1 MKINNKLLASTILAT
16 ASLFGAATA
25 SAQHATPVDT
35 APVAALTADEAM
47 GSTLSSPEANAL
59 QALITNDWLEEELSA
74 ETEAGV
80 LMTVRAT
87 YAQNVFEPV
96 WTKTGAQSLKR
107 ARADLFSYGIVAS
120 DTSADLLENMID
132 QRFNGETSEARA
144 EADLRL
150 TAAWVRMAS
159 AVSGGLSDNG
169 EAATSKTDKP
179 SMSMVQKNLI
189 KAAKGDA
196 DDILSDMEP
205 THPQYMRLK
214 KELNHYREL
223 KAEGGW
229 LAIPAGDAIEPG
241 DTDARVPALRE
252 RLEREGYMEP
262 ESWTEALLQTIGLDD
277 EVADLSEATDETKD
291 ASVDPEMVFDKKL
304 EEGLKAFQRHHGLE
318 DDGILG
324 DKTVAALNESV
335 ESKIDRIAD
344 TMNRWRH
351 YDDLGE
357 KYIWA
362 NIPSFM
368 VEGWDNGRMEISM
381 KTIVGMPSRETPVFS
396 DQVEYAV
403 ANPKWY
409 APVSIVK
416 KDKLSKL
423 AKDPSY
429 ATRKNFTVI
438 DRATGQQVSAASV
451 DWTDPAS
458 AQNYQLIQGPG
469 ASNALGDMKIIFPNQ
484 YSVYL
489 HGTPGKSLF
498 DKAQRTF
505 SSGCIRLEN
514 PDEMA
519 EWIAEDDPV
528 VSKKDVEEALEGT
541 TPERINFTNET
552 QIHITYMTVT
562 VGEDDTPYFW
572 RDVYNEEGGLMM
584 VDKYAPL
591 YIPQTEEEMAKASTS
606 RKKG

>member
-1 MKINNKLLASTILAT
+1 MNIDTKLLASTILGT
-16 ASLFGAATA
+16 ASLLGVATA
-25 SAQHATPVDT
+25 SAQHSAPVDS

-47 GSTLSSPEANAL
+47 GSTLSSKEANAL
-59 QALITNDWLEEELSA
+59 QALITDDWLEKELSA

-87 YAQNVFEPV
+87 YAQHVFEPI
-96 WTKTGAQSLKR
+96 WTKKGTKSLKR

-120 DTSADLLENMID
+120 DTSGDLLDNIIS
-132 QRFNGETSEARA
+132 QRFDGKTAVARA

-169 EAATSKTDKP
+169 EAAASKTDQP
-179 SMSMVQKNLI
+179 SQSTVQKNLVD
-189 KAAKGDA
+189 AAKGDA

-205 THPQYMRLK
+205 THPQYVRLK
-214 KELNHYREL
+214 KELKHYREL

-229 LAIPAGDAIEPG
+229 LAIPTGDAIEPG

-252 RLEREGYMEP
+252 RLEREGYLEP
-262 ESWTEALLQTIGLDD
+262 ESWTDALLQTIGLEDG
-277 EVADLSEATDETKD
+277 VAELSNATGNKKD
-291 ASVDPEMVFDKKL
+291 ASADPAMVFDSEL

-318 DDGILG
+318 DDGVLG

-351 YDDLGE
+351 YDDLGQ

-368 VEGWDNGRMEISM
+368 AEGWESDRMEISM
-381 KTIVGMPSRETPVFS
+381 KTIVGMPTRETPVFS
-396 DQVEYAV
+396 DQIEYAV

-429 ATRKNFTVI
+429 AARKNFTVI
-438 DRATGQQVSAASV
+438 DRATGEQVSAASV
-451 DWTDPAS
+451 DWTHPAS
-458 AQNYQLIQGPG
+458 AENYQLIQEPG

-489 HGTPGKSLF
+489 HGTPGQSLF

-541 TPERINFTNET
+541 KPERIDFTNET

-562 VGEDDTPYFW
+562 VGEDGTPFFW

-591 YIPQTEEEMAKASTS
+591 YVPQTEEEMAKTATS
-606 RKKG
+606 RQKG

>member
-1 MKINNKLLASTILAT
+1 MNIDTKLLASTILAT
-16 ASLFGAATA
+16 AGLVGVATA
-25 SAQHATPVDT
+25 SAQHIAPVDS
-35 APVAALTADEAM
+35 APVAALSAEEAM

-59 QALITNDWLEEELSA
+59 QTLVTDDWLEKELSA
-74 ETEAGV
+74 ETESGV
-80 LMTVRAT
+80 LITVRAT
-87 YAQNVFEPV
+87 YAQNVFEPI
-96 WTKTGAQSLKR
+96 WTRKGAKSLKR

-120 DTSADLLENMID
+120 DTSADLLEDMID
-132 QRFNGETSEARA
+132 QRFEGETAEARA
-144 EADLRL
+144 QADLRL
-150 TAAWVRMAS
+150 TAAWIRMAS

-169 EAATSKTDKP
+169 EAARSKTDEP
-179 SMSMVQKNLI
+179 SESMVQKNLTD
-189 KAAKGDA
+189 AAKGDA
-196 DDILSDMEP
+196 NDILSEMEP
-205 THPQYMRLK
+205 THPQYVRLK
-214 KELNHYREL
+214 KELKHYREL

-229 LAIPAGDAIEPG
+229 LAIPTGDAVEPG
-241 DTDARVPALRE
+241 ETDARIPALRE
-252 RLEREGYMEP
+252 RLEREGYLEP
-262 ESWTEALLQTIGLDD
+262 ESWTDALLQTIGLEDG
-277 EVADLSEATDETKD
+277 VPDLSEATDKTED
-291 ASVDPEMVFDKKL
+291 ASVDPEMVFDADL
-304 EEGLKAFQRHHGLE
+304 EESLKAFQRHHGLE

-351 YDDLGE
+351 YDDLGQ

-368 VEGWDNGRMEISM
+368 VEGWNNGRMEISM
-381 KTIVGMPSRETPVFS
+381 KAIVGMPTRETPVFS

-423 AKDPSY
+423 TKDPSY

-438 DRATGQQVSAASV
+438 DRTTGEQVSAASV
-451 DWTDPAS
+451 DWTNPAS
-458 AQNYQLIQGPG
+458 AENYQLIQGPG

-514 PDEMA
+514 PEEMA
-519 EWIAEDDPV
+519 GWIAEDDPV

-541 TPERINFTNET
+541 KPERIDFTNET

-562 VGEDDTPYFW
+562 VGEDGTPYFW

-591 YIPQTEEEMAKASTS
+591 YVPQTEEEMAKAATTR
-606 RKKG
+606 RKG

>member
-1 MKINNKLLASTILAT
+1 MNTNNKLLASTILAT
-16 ASLFGAATA
+16 ASLFVAATA
-25 SAQHATPVDT
+25 SAQHAAPVDT

-96 WTKTGAQSLKR
+96 WTKKGAQSLKR

-196 DDILSDMEP
+196 DDVLSDMEP

-214 KELNHYREL
+214 KELKQYREL

-262 ESWTEALLQTIGLDD
+262 ETWTEALLQTIGLDD
-277 EVADLSEATDETKD
+277 SEATDETKD
-291 ASVDPEMVFDKKL
+291 ASVDPEMVFDTKL

-318 DDGILG
+318 DDGVLG
-324 DKTVAALNESV
+324 DKTLAALNESV

-368 VEGWDNGRMEISM
+368 VEGWDDGRMEISM

-489 HGTPGKSLF
+489 HGTPGKRLF
-498 DKAQRTF
+498 DRAQRTF

-541 TPERINFTNET
+541 APERINFTNET

-562 VGEDDTPYFW
+562 VGEDGTPYFW